1 MPEYRIVSGAID
13 TGETVQREGVVALP
27 ADAAGYVRS
36 RPGHTLERVAD
47 EADDLT
53 ELGGVGPA
61 TASELRAAG
70 YGTFDAIRAATVD
83 DLGSVEN
90 VSESDAES
98 FKEQL
103 GSE

>member
-1 MPEYRIVSGAID
+1 
-13 TGETVQREGVVALP
+13 
-27 ADAAGYVRS
+27 
-36 RPGHTLERVAD
+36 
-47 EADDLT
+47 
-53 ELGGVGPA
+53 VGPA